1 MASTPAAAPAAAAPA
16 AAQGSAASGA
26 SETAASMDIIRKH
39 AADARWLDALDAL
52 DALSADEI
60 DDEAL
65 AAEVRHHGERFRSA
79 RNAFEDPDDGHAWQG
94 RTERFG
100 VETAFRYDEDG
111 LLWLRTAG
119 NMDDVDL
126 FHTVAVLREIQL
138 FGEWI
143 PFLRQSRVVKEQ
155 DFARLLAHFTIGT
168 AFFRRDCVFRVAACN
183 HALSGASLFFEG
195 RSLDDA
201 VTEWNGAAVPP
212 RDRSWGMDRM
222 VVRDFYARVQFLSQ
236 FSQKCEV
243 VVCVD
248 LRTRLPRAVLDF
260 FMKRLVGLFIWL
272 WRRQSRYVSAHEQ
285 CPHRDAIA
293 KDPAFYDEW
302 LRPKFVEFCAAQGW
316 DGGELVVAPED
327 IEPDVVHD
335 EPPTGLFARLK
346 NVVSRERPA
355 DIALYPTNTA

>member
-1 MASTPAAAPAAAAPA
+1 MASTQNTPSAAAPAAAEPA
-16 AAQGSAASGA
+16 AARGSTASEA
-26 SETAASMDIIRKH
+26 SETAASMEEIRKH

-52 DALSADEI
+52 DALSADDI

-79 RNAFEDPDDGHAWQG
+79 RKAFEDPDDDNHQWQG

-100 VETAFRYDEDG
+100 VETAFRYDDAG

-119 NMDDVDL
+119 NMEDVDL

-143 PFLRQSRVVKEQ
+143 PFLRQSCVIKAQ

-201 VTEWNGAAVPP
+201 VTEWHGAAVPP
-212 RDRSWGMDRM
+212 RDRSWGMERM

-236 FSQKCEV
+236 FAQRCEV

-260 FMKRLVGLFIWL
+260 FLKRLVGLFTPVWKSTSRR
-272 WRRQSRYVSAHEQ
+272 WRE
-285 CPHRDAIA
+285 
-293 KDPAFYDEW
+293 
-302 LRPKFVEFCAAQGW
+302 
-316 DGGELVVAPED
+316 APE
-327 IEPDVVHD
+327 I
-335 EPPTGLFARLK
+335 
-346 NVVSRERPA
+346 
-355 DIALYPTNTA
+355 

>member
-1 MASTPAAAPAAAAPA
+1 MAALIPPAAAAPA
-16 AAQGSAASGA
+16 AAAQGSNAS
-26 SETAASMDIIRKH
+26 ASMDAIRKH

-65 AAEVRHHGERFRSA
+65 AAEVRHHGGRFRSA
-79 RNAFEDPDDGHAWQG
+79 RAAFEDPDDDNHQWQG

-119 NMDDVDL
+119 NMEDVDL

-143 PFLRQSRVVKEQ
+143 PFLRQSCVVKAQ
-155 DFARLLAHFTIGT
+155 DFARLLAHFTIGV
-168 AFFRRDCVFRVAACN
+168 RGVLSRDCVFRVAACN

-195 RSLDDA
+195 RSLDDD

-236 FSQKCEV
+236 FAQRCEV

-316 DGGELVVAPED
+316 DGGELVVDPAD

-335 EPPTGLFARLK
+335 EAPPTGLFARL
-346 NVVSRERPA
+346 NPFG
-355 DIALYPTNTA
+355 

>member
-1 MASTPAAAPAAAAPA
+1 MASTPNTAPTAAPAAAAPA
-16 AAQGSAASGA
+16 AAAQGGTASEA
-26 SETAASMDIIRKH
+26 SETAASMDEIRKH

-60 DDEAL
+60 DDAAL
-65 AAEVRHHGERFRSA
+65 AAEVRHHGARFRSA
-79 RNAFEDPDDGHAWQG
+79 RDAFEDPEDDTHQWQG

-100 VETAFRYDEDG
+100 VETAFRYDDEG

-119 NMDDVDL
+119 NMEDVDL

-195 RSLDDA
+195 RSLDDE
-201 VTEWNGAAVPP
+201 VTEWHGAAVPP
-212 RDRSWGMDRM
+212 RDGSWGMDRM

-236 FSQKCEV
+236 FSQRCEV

-260 FMKRLVGLFIWL
+260 FLKRLVGLFIWL
-272 WRRQSRYVSAHEQ
+272 WRRQSRYVSAHED

-335 EPPTGLFARLK
+335 EEPSTGLFARL
-346 NVVSRERPA
+346 NPFG
-355 DIALYPTNTA
+355 

>member
-1 MASTPAAAPAAAAPA
+1 MASTPNTAPTAAPAAAAPA
-16 AAQGSAASGA
+16 AAAQGGTASEA
-26 SETAASMDIIRKH
+26 SETAASMDAIRKH

-79 RNAFEDPDDGHAWQG
+79 RAAFEDPDDDTHQWQG

-100 VETAFRYDEDG
+100 VETAFRYDDEG

-119 NMDDVDL
+119 NMEDVDL

-195 RSLDDA
+195 RSLDDE
-201 VTEWNGAAVPP
+201 VTEWHGAAVPP
-212 RDRSWGMDRM
+212 RDGSWGMDRM

-236 FSQKCEV
+236 FSQRCEV

-260 FMKRLVGLFIWL
+260 FLKRLVGLFTPVWKSTSRR
-272 WRRQSRYVSAHEQ
+272 WRE
-285 CPHRDAIA
+285 
-293 KDPAFYDEW
+293 
-302 LRPKFVEFCAAQGW
+302 
-316 DGGELVVAPED
+316 APE
-327 IEPDVVHD
+327 I
-335 EPPTGLFARLK
+335 
-346 NVVSRERPA
+346 
-355 DIALYPTNTA
+355 

>member
-1 MASTPAAAPAAAAPA
+1 MAALIPNTPAA
-16 AAQGSAASGA
+16 AAQGSNAS
-26 SETAASMDIIRKH
+26 ASMDAIRKH

-79 RNAFEDPDDGHAWQG
+79 RAAFEDPDDGHAWQG

-119 NMDDVDL
+119 NMEDVDL

-143 PFLRQSRVVKEQ
+143 PFLRQSCVIKAQ
-155 DFARLLAHFTIGT
+155 DFARLLAHFTIGV
-168 AFFRRDCVFRVAACN
+168 RGVLSRDCVFRVAACN

-201 VTEWNGAAVPP
+201 VTECVEIKFTA
-212 RDRSWGMDRM
+212 
-222 VVRDFYARVQFLSQ
+222 LS
-236 FSQKCEV
+236 S
-243 VVCVD
+243 
-248 LRTRLPRAVLDF
+248 
-260 FMKRLVGLFIWL
+260 
-272 WRRQSRYVSAHEQ
+272 
-285 CPHRDAIA
+285 
-293 KDPAFYDEW
+293 
-302 LRPKFVEFCAAQGW
+302 
-316 DGGELVVAPED
+316 
-327 IEPDVVHD
+327 
-335 EPPTGLFARLK
+335 
-346 NVVSRERPA
+346 
-355 DIALYPTNTA
+355 

>member
-1 MASTPAAAPAAAAPA
+1 MAALIPNTPAA
-16 AAQGSAASGA
+16 AAQGSNAS
-26 SETAASMDIIRKH
+26 ASMDAIRKH

-79 RNAFEDPDDGHAWQG
+79 RDAFEDPDDDNHQWQG

-100 VETAFRYDEDG
+100 VETAFRYDDEG

-119 NMDDVDL
+119 NMEDVDL

-143 PFLRQSRVVKEQ
+143 PFLRQSCVIKAQ
-155 DFARLLAHFTIGT
+155 DFARLLAHFTIGV
-168 AFFRRDCVFRVAACN
+168 RGVLSRDCVFRVAACN

-195 RSLDDA
+195 RSLDDD

-222 VVRDFYARVQFLSQ
+222 VVRDFYARVSFLSQ

-335 EPPTGLFARLK
+335 EAPPTGLFARL
-346 NVVSRERPA
+346 NPFG
-355 DIALYPTNTA
+355 

>member
-1 MASTPAAAPAAAAPA
+1 MAALTTAAE
-16 AAQGSAASGA
+16 QGSTTVKS
-26 SETAASMDIIRKH
+26 ASMDAVRRH

-79 RNAFEDPDDGHAWQG
+79 RAAFEDPDDDNHQWQG

-143 PFLRQSRVVKEQ
+143 PFLRQSCVVKAQ
-155 DFARLLAHFTIGT
+155 DFARLLAHFTIGV
-168 AFFRRDCVFRVAACN
+168 RGVLSRDCVFRVAACN

-201 VTEWNGAAVPP
+201 VT
-212 RDRSWGMDRM
+212 D
-222 VVRDFYARVQFLSQ
+222 
-236 FSQKCEV
+236 
-243 VVCVD
+243 CV
-248 LRTRLPRAVLDF
+248 
-260 FMKRLVGLFIWL
+260 
-272 WRRQSRYVSAHEQ
+272 
-285 CPHRDAIA
+285 
-293 KDPAFYDEW
+293 
-302 LRPKFVEFCAAQGW
+302 
-316 DGGELVVAPED
+316 
-327 IEPDVVHD
+327 
-335 EPPTGLFARLK
+335 
-346 NVVSRERPA
+346 
-355 DIALYPTNTA
+355 

>member
-1 MASTPAAAPAAAAPA
+1 
-16 AAQGSAASGA
+16 
-26 SETAASMDIIRKH
+26 MDIIRKH

-52 DALSADEI
+52 DALSSDDI
-60 DDEAL
+60 DDAAL

-79 RNAFEDPDDGHAWQG
+79 KNAFEDPEDDIHQWQG

-100 VETAFRYDEDG
+100 VETAFRYDDAG
-111 LLWLRTAG
+111 LLWLKTAG
-119 NMDDVDL
+119 NMEDVDL

-195 RSLDDA
+195 RSLDDE
-201 VTEWNGAAVPP
+201 VTEWHGAAVPP
-212 RDRSWGMDRM
+212 RDRSWGMERM

-236 FSQKCEV
+236 FSQRCEV

-260 FMKRLVGLFIWL
+260 FLKRLVGLFASTQCPNSDRGTSRRWREGDGVFATQIWL

-285 CPHRDAIA
+285 CPHREAIA

-335 EPPTGLFARLK
+335 DEPPVGLFARL
-346 NVVSRERPA
+346 NPFG
-355 DIALYPTNTA
+355 